1 MKSIKI
7 EKKKKKKE
15 FRENMQNSTSA
26 VLVGVIK
33 SCNFIGHWTVKVEM
47 ENGLLKKT
55 FVRM

>member
-7 EKKKKKKE
+7 EKKKKE

-47 ENGLLKKT
+47 EG
-55 FVRM
+55 

>member
-7 EKKKKKKE
+7 EKKKEKKE

-33 SCNFIGHWTVKVEM
+33 SCNFIGHWTVKAEM
-47 ENGLLKKT
+47 EG
-55 FVRM
+55 